1 MSSKKWIYL
10 SISIPALL
18 LFIIGIFNFIID
30 PLQQYRKA
38 GFYNVF
44 FRDERHLNPGLAK
57 NWTYNS
63 ISTGSSV
70 TENFLISD
78 LANIIK
84 NPIKLPMSGATAK
97 EINLILNLAL
107 SENQNIGD
115 VLISLDIFSMSGNEH
130 RTTIPPPLYLYKSN
144 FLNSAK
150 YLLSLDTA
158 RTSFKFLRENQKN
171 KNNPKLQYETMY
183 QWQHEKEDDFS
194 KKKAVEHWRKDSNQK
209 LKKFELTNG
218 SYKLEILKKSFNSNY
233 LSLFEHY
240 SNVNFV
246 LFYPPYS
253 VLEFKDWLDY
263 EVIEDI
269 LELKRY
275 ISQKTS
281 RYQNVKIYDFQNNPA
296 LTTHL
301 DNYSDAIHYHQK
313 INTLIIEEIKKDNYL
328 IDTENYETDL
338 KNFIKY
344 VEEFKIER

>member
-1 MSSKKWIYL
+1 MSCKKWVYL
-10 SISIPALL
+10 SVSIPILV
-18 LFIIGIFNFIID
+18 LFVIGIFNFIID
-30 PLQQYRKA
+30 PFQQYRKA
-38 GFYNVF
+38 SFYNVF
-44 FRDERHLNPGLAK
+44 FKDQRRLNPGLAK

-78 LANIIK
+78 LATIMP
-84 NPIKLPMSGATAK
+84 NPIKLPMSGASAK

-107 SENQNIGD
+107 SKNKTVSN
-115 VLISLDIFSMSGNEH
+115 VLIGLDMFSMNGNAD
-130 RTTIPPPLYLYKSN
+130 RVTIEPPFYLYKSN
-144 FLNSAK
+144 FLNSMK

-158 RTSFKFLRENQKN
+158 RTSLKFLKEN
-171 KNNPKLQYETMY
+171 KNNKHNPKLQYETMY
-183 QWQHEKEDDFS
+183 QWQHEKEDDFGE
-194 KKKAVEHWRKDSNQK
+194 KKAVEYWRKDSNQK

-218 SYKLEILKKSFNSNY
+218 SYKLETLKKSFNSNY

-263 EVIEDI
+263 EVIDDI

-275 ISQKTS
+275 IAQKTS

-296 LTTHL
+296 LTTNL

-313 INTLIIEEIKKDNYL
+313 INTLIIEEIKRDNYL